1 MDQDTLA
8 PVGEAA
14 APSWRLRPGTDA
26 AVQGLVVSGF
36 GHLPAAQALFMR
48 QTAPG
53 GDWLATLNQVAP
65 ITDAT
70 GRAPRA
76 SSVALTSAALALM
89 GVDVAILSRFDLPFQ
104 QGMHAPERRRRLGD
118 ADPRTIAE
126 GGVRWSGSQCLP
138 VAANEVHALLLLY
151 GSDAD
156 AVTAWADEV
165 VAALDPQ
172 LVCVHR
178 LSLDLHQDEHGISRE
193 HFGFAD
199 GLSQPIPHGAAI
211 VGRDGQAT
219 AKDQWHGIESGDILL
234 GHLNAY
240 GDPAPGPYFPDGNV
254 ARDAGLLDGNAP
266 PGFLD
271 LGLNGSYLVVRELQQ
286 DVAGFWQDM
295 DRCAAAGR
303 TADPSAAYVTAEWI
317 AERVIGR
324 TLVRGDLVQ
333 PPEARDDGVAGRAG
347 NATGFLATDPH
358 GYGCPMGAHV
368 RRANPRDGLA
378 GAPEFGPTVLEAAN
392 NHRLLRRGRKFG
404 AKAVDPRNADDDK
417 RGLLFMCLN
426 TDIARQFEFVQQTW
440 LLNPNFATL
449 RDQVDPLIGPV
460 GPFTIPQ
467 TPLRRQID
475 VRTYVRLAGGEYFF
489 LPSLPALRFL
499 ACLRTHGV
507 PI

>member
-1 MDQDTLA
+1 MA
-8 PVGEAA
+8 CG
-14 APSWRLRPGTDA
+14 
-26 AVQGLVVSGF
+26 
-36 GHLPAAQALFMR
+36 
-48 QTAPG
+48 
-53 GDWLATLNQVAP
+53 
-65 ITDAT
+65 I
-70 GRAPRA
+70 
-76 SSVALTSAALALM
+76 
-89 GVDVAILSRFDLPFQ
+89 
-104 QGMHAPERRRRLGD
+104 

-126 GGVRWSGSQCLP
+126 GGVRWSGSEFP
-138 VAANEVHALLLLY
+138 SSAANEIHALLLLY

-156 AVTAWADEV
+156 VATAWADEV

-178 LSLDLHQDEHGISRE
+178 LSLDLHQDERGISRE

-199 GLSQPIPHGAAI
+199 GLSQPIPHGAAV

-240 GDPAPGPYFPDGNV
+240 GEPAPGPYVPDDNV
-254 ARDAGLLDGNAP
+254 ARDAGLSEGNAP

-271 LGLNGSYLVVRELQQ
+271 FGLNGSYLVVRELQQ

-295 DRCAAAGR
+295 DRCAAVVRA
-303 TADPSAAYVTAEWI
+303 ADPSTTHVTAEWV

-324 TLVRGDLVQ
+324 TIDRGDLLR
-333 PPEARDDGVAGRAG
+333 PAEAQDDGVAGTAG

-378 GAPEFGPTVLEAAN
+378 GAPEFGRTVLEATN

-404 AKAVDPRNADDDK
+404 AEAVDPRRADHER

-449 RDQVDPLIGPV
+449 REQVDPLIGPI

-467 TPLRRQID
+467 APFRRQVD
-475 VRTYVRLAGGEYFF
+475 VRTYVRLTGGEYFF

-499 ACLRTHGV
+499 ACLKSMVRQAASLDLRTGG
-507 PI
+507 

>member
-8 PVGEAA
+8 PMRDAA
-14 APSWRLRPGTDA
+14 ASSWRLRPGTDA

-36 GHLPAAQALFMR
+36 GHLPAAQALLMR
-48 QTAPG
+48 QTSPG
-53 GDWLATLNQVAP
+53 GHWLSILNRVAP
-65 ITDAT
+65 VTDAT

-76 SSVALTSAALALM
+76 SCVALTSAGLALM
-89 GVDVAILSRFDLPFQ
+89 GFDDTILSRFDLPFQ
-104 QGMHAPERRRRLGD
+104 QGMGAPERRRRLGD

-126 GGVRWSGSQCLP
+126 DGVRWGGPQASP
-138 VAANEVHALLLLY
+138 EATNEVHALLLLY
-151 GSDAD
+151 GSDAV

-172 LVCVHR
+172 LACVHR
-178 LSLDLHQDEHGISRE
+178 LSLDLRQDERGISRE

-199 GLSQPIPHGAAI
+199 GLSQPIPHGAAV
-211 VGRDGQAT
+211 VGRYGQAT

-240 GDPAPGPYFPDGNV
+240 GDPAPGPYVPDAIT
-254 ARDAGLLDGNAP
+254 ARAAGLSEGNAP

-295 DRCAAAGR
+295 DRCAAAAR
-303 TADPSAAYVTAEWI
+303 AVDPSSTPVTAEWV
-317 AERVIGR
+317 AERVMGR
-324 TLVRGDLVQ
+324 TLDRGDLLR
-333 PPEARDDGVAGRAG
+333 PAEAQDAGAVSLAG
-347 NATGFLATDPH
+347 NATGFLATDPY

-378 GAPEFGPTVLEAAN
+378 GGPEFGLTVLQAAN

-404 AKAVDPRNADDDK
+404 AEIVDRREADNQR

-475 VRTYVRLAGGEYFF
+475 VQTYVRLAGGEYFF
-489 LPSLPALRFL
+489 LPSIPALRFL
-499 ACLRTHGV
+499 ASSSPNGV
-507 PI
+507 PS